1 MLPGDARGSDRAVRQ
16 ATKVNAMAVG
26 CADQAGFRPK
36 ALPERCFLLRPLGVE
51 LHRWVQQLLLLLQL
65 QSNRQVL
72 L

>member
-1 MLPGDARGSDRAVRQ
+1 
-16 ATKVNAMAVG
+16 MAVG

-51 LHRWVQQLLLLLQL
+51 LHRWVQQLLLLQL

-72 L
+72 LRNKFACTTALRAAWAML